1 MRIGFRFETRLETK
15 LDNILWFPSATLN
28 SRNPFQKYV
37 FPNNLSRSLTRR
49 NGVQSLFELDLRKI
63 NCYTHSFRESLNN
76 PIALIPK
83 TLSRPDPVINI
94 GNYGVGNV
102 SVS

>member
-15 LDNILWFPSATLN
+15 LDNILWFPSVASN

-37 FPNNLSRSLTRR
+37 SPNNLSRPLTRI

-63 NCYTHSFRESLNN
+63 TGHTHSFRESLNN
-76 PIALIPK
+76 LQ
-83 TLSRPDPVINI
+83 L
-94 GNYGVGNV
+94 
-102 SVS
+102 